1 MAFINL
7 GSLRLPFQTAGV
19 KTTAKKE
26 TVIPEKKETTET
38 TSNKKESYVNTVRT
52 PGLALSFEQSS
63 VLAQQTTMKLDLSN
77 VSSQQNTAVED
88 NNSKTQ
94 ESDSVG
100 QMTEKEAIAQGYTVI
115 KTAED
120 LEKINDNLNGK
131 YILMGDID
139 LSGLE
144 KYVGAFGTE
153 ENPFTGVFN
162 GNGYTISNL
171 DASWHGYD
179 YRASGLFGYADG
191 AEFSNITFKDPV
203 VHSGTIGVVHN
214 YEDAYKS
221 AGGALV
227 AFANNCT
234 ITNCN
239 VEGTMNNG
247 DAAGIAGW
255 ITNTVVSDCHVNID
269 GKANAG
275 IVGIAEDSVIENCSA
290 KLNGMFDA
298 GIVNYATDTE
308 IKNCTTSGNIKGKAG
323 IAGSTSGN
331 STVSNCSSSANIT
344 SVYSYAPGGIVGTAN
359 DNTTIDSCDY
369 SGDISGA
376 QIGGIAAYAEGNTTI
391 KNCSV
396 NNANIKSRNLAGGI
410 VGRTPDDEGKVTIE
424 DCKVENTNIE
434 GHNALGGILGSD
446 DGNAAVIL
454 DGCEVD
460 NITINGIY
468 DIGGIV
474 GSSSTTL
481 IDGDEAI
488 KINDCEVKNSTLQG
502 VRVVG
507 GIGNINTDGATNLLT
522 DPIITVSE
530 DCVQNVTIKDKDGNI
545 QEDLPDVG
553 EWAKDLIGKILGS
566 GSTDYIEYVED
577 NKTYKFPDLIDM
589 VQDKK
594 DMEAAAKKQNLTES
608 NCNGVYQKRINGKT
622 VFYVWNSNDKE
633 FELAADI
640 QSINSD
646 GTYTD
651 RYGNK
656 YNKPYNEQ
664 VAAHAGGYT
673 PTVVEGVYEK
683 DGKYY
688 SYNNGLGEFVEI
700 DKSNFEVETPD
711 TSKLYNNKLQSTT
724 IDLGTSQSQVTFKPA
739 SSAQYRP
746 ATAVNVSRGNED
758 DDSKKPASTQGVQLS
773 FNGFVSLNG
782 YSNSSAQLRKTPF
795 RRNS

>member
-77 VSSQQNTAVED
+77 VTSQQNTAVED

-144 KYVGAFGTE
+144 KKVGPFGTE

-171 DASWHGYD
+171 EAKNFGYD
-179 YRASGLFGYADG
+179 SNCRGAGLFGYADG
-191 AEFSNITFKDPV
+191 AEFSNINFKDPKLDAV
-203 VHSGTIGVVHN
+203 SLGTVGTRN
-214 YEDAYKS
+214 GSYKS

-234 ITNCN
+234 ITNCSIEN
-239 VEGTMNNG
+239 VNNTRG
-247 DAAGIAGW
+247 AAGLAGW
-255 ITNTVVSDCHVNID
+255 ITNTVVSDCHANIE
-269 GKANAG
+269 GTAEAG
-275 IVGIAEDSVIENCSA
+275 IVGIANDSVIENCSA
-290 KLNGMFDA
+290 KLNGTIGA
-298 GIVNYATDTE
+298 GIVASATDTE
-308 IKNCTTSGNIKGKAG
+308 IKNCSTSGNINGKAG
-323 IAGSTSGN
+323 IVGTTYGDTN
-331 STVSNCSSSANIT
+331 ISNCSSNINIAVKGNLAGGIAGSAN
-344 SVYSYAPGGIVGTAN
+344 G
-359 DNTTIDSCDY
+359 NTVIDGCEF
-369 SGDISGA
+369 SGKIDGHSGS
-376 QIGGIAAYAEGNTTI
+376 QIGGISGEATGSTTI
-391 KNCSV
+391 KDSNV
-396 NNANIKSRNLAGGI
+396 NNSYFKDGLSGGI

-424 DCKVENTNIE
+424 DCKVENTNFE
-434 GHNALGGILGSD
+434 GNTSIGGILGLD

-460 NITINGIY
+460 NITIKGIV

-474 GSSSTTL
+474 GRSSTTL
-481 IDGDEAI
+481 IDGNEAI

-502 VRVVG
+502 VRRVG
-507 GIGNINTDGATNLLT
+507 GIGNIHTDGAT

-553 EWAKDLIGKILGS
+553 EWTKDMIGKILGS

-724 IDLGTSQSQVTFKPA
+724 IDLGTPQSQVTFKPA